1 MTTVLFS
8 SDTPEQ
14 AIEKLRRLASDL
26 ARIRAGE
33 GPTAAELENAPLLDG
48 WARIVRPAHCLAGAV
63 RGHPRLGDRPLIAT
77 TEVFAIDPVRGWAR
91 TYSRFYALG
100 ATLEERIGGAHG

>member
-1 MTTVLFS
+1 MTVLFPG
-8 SDTPEQ
+8 DTPEH

-26 ARIRAGE
+26 ARIRAGK

-48 WARIVRPAHCLAGAV
+48 WSVVVRPAHCLGGAV

-100 ATLEERIGGAHG
+100 ATLEERTGGAHG